1 MKWAAG
7 SPLNPE
13 IKRLRDKADELT
25 RLRIQSAELLMDAD
39 TLTVFQTFPLLFHY
53 NHPSLPGYT
62 KGETPVGIAQFEVT
76 EKHKKQL
83 AELFSYQEESQK
95 NTPAADLKTK
105 PYNSSSLKE
114 YKRTT
119 PADLKIQLHKLSFF
133 QNKPQQQAPETNL
146 KTKPDNLPLY
156 LKESKKMDSE
166 NLKKQLNNL
175 LLFQDKPQ
183 QQAPSTDLI
192 GLYAMGST
200 ASIGQSSESDLDIW
214 ICYPHQMD
222 KQRVKLLESKSWLI
236 SHWAEGYGVELN
248 FFLIPDNKF
257 RIDNKSD
264 MTMDA
269 CGTSQHLLLLD
280 EFYRT
285 ELHIAGKRIL
295 WWQVPFE
302 QEKNYNQY
310 VQSLY
315 DNGQLNPDDWLDLG
329 GFDRIPAEEYFGA
342 TLWQLYKGID
352 TPYKAVLKTVLMEAY
367 SWEYPNTQLIAMCY
381 KKRFQEHDI
390 DSEYLDPYCLMLER
404 VTVYLNKIND
414 LERLEVVRACFY
426 LKTEETLST
435 SCTQNPPS
443 WRRQVL
449 TKFVKQWG
457 WDNSHIADLDNR
469 KKWKVR
475 AVRKAKDILLDTL
488 MASYSK
494 LLSFARDNNIEGS
507 ISAEDLGILSRKLY
521 AAHESLPGKVD
532 LINPKI
538 SPDLSEPNLSFIQ
551 VPENRKNA
559 AGWYLY
565 NCSLDSFALLN
576 TPTLMYAKYIAKLVA
591 WCHMNGLYEEE
602 TQLYIYNQG
611 SDLVDKKLNQF
622 IQDLYSVFPIYIPKA
637 SNNALSRP
645 CEVKHLTIFLNL
657 ERDPTRHW
665 DSTPESIDDQLGN
678 IFSYGGEK
686 ECLIGSIDLI
696 YRNSW
701 NEVRTLHF
709 NNNESVIDALHT
721 ILGKMHQGA
730 CPPEQIDLFCY
741 SRQFQAQISQA
752 FSSKLNEYIQLR
764 LDSISQ
770 RSVQTLRTG
779 EEKFAFYFE
788 QTGVSVQH
796 LQNSVDLYSH
806 ISNKKLSSSA
816 LNLKNT
822 YFDKTASVIGSHISE
837 GIVQFFF
844 ENYRDGFN
852 VYIANADNEIETLH
866 SFTGGKDDLVQNVN
880 RFYASN
886 NNEMNKIDERINFN
900 LPQFYEI
907 ALSDNKE
914 LILSSFTSTTKESE
928 Q

>member
-1 MKWAAG
+1 M
-7 SPLNPE
+7 LNPE

-25 RLRIQSAELLMDAD
+25 RLRIQSAESLMDTN

-62 KGETPVGIAQFEVT
+62 KGDTPAGIDQFKVT
-76 EKHKKQL
+76 EKHKEQL
-83 AELFSYQEESQK
+83 AELFCYQTAPQK
-95 NTPAADLKTK
+95 KTQASNLKTK
-105 PYNSSSLKE
+105 PYNPSLSLKE
-114 YKRTT
+114 PKNKHS
-119 PADLKIQLHKLSFF
+119 ANLKI
-133 QNKPQQQAPETNL
+133 
-146 KTKPDNLPLY
+146 
-156 LKESKKMDSE
+156 
-166 NLKKQLNNL
+166 QLNNL
-175 LLFQDKPQ
+175 LSFQDEPQ
-183 QQAPSTDLI
+183 IKAQPGDLI

-222 KQRVKLLESKSWLI
+222 NQRVKLLENKSWLI
-236 SHWAEGYGVELN
+236 THWAEGYGVELN

-269 CGTSQHLLLLD
+269 CGSSQHLLLLD

-315 DNGQLNPDDWLDLG
+315 DNGELNPDDWLDLG

-342 TLWQLYKGID
+342 MLWQLYKGID
-352 TPYKAVLKTVLMEAY
+352 TPYKAVIKTVLMEAY
-367 SWEYPNTQLIAMCY
+367 SWEYPNTELIAIGY
-381 KKRFQEHDI
+381 KKRFQEQQTDL
-390 DSEYLDPYCLMLER
+390 EYLDPYCLMLEK
-404 VTVYLNKIND
+404 VTSYLNNIND
-414 LERLEVVRACFY
+414 LKRLEVVRACFY
-426 LKTEETLST
+426 LKTEETLSKT
-435 SCTQNPPS
+435 CTQDPPT

-449 TKFVKQWG
+449 TKFVKHWG
-457 WDNSHIADLDNR
+457 WDNSHITDLDNR

-475 AVRKAKDILLDTL
+475 AVSKAKDILLDTL

-494 LLSFARDNNIEGS
+494 LLGFARDNNIEGS

-565 NCSLDSFALLN
+565 NCPLDSFSLMN

-637 SNNALSRP
+637 SNIALSRP
-645 CEVKHLTIFLNL
+645 CEIKHLT
-657 ERDPTRHW
+657 
-665 DSTPESIDDQLGN
+665 
-678 IFSYGGEK
+678 
-686 ECLIGSIDLI
+686 
-696 YRNSW
+696 
-701 NEVRTLHF
+701 
-709 NNNESVIDALHT
+709 
-721 ILGKMHQGA
+721 
-730 CPPEQIDLFCY
+730 
-741 SRQFQAQISQA
+741 
-752 FSSKLNEYIQLR
+752 
-764 LDSISQ
+764 
-770 RSVQTLRTG
+770 
-779 EEKFAFYFE
+779 
-788 QTGVSVQH
+788 
-796 LQNSVDLYSH
+796 
-806 ISNKKLSSSA
+806 
-816 LNLKNT
+816 
-822 YFDKTASVIGSHISE
+822 
-837 GIVQFFF
+837 
-844 ENYRDGFN
+844 
-852 VYIANADNEIETLH
+852 
-866 SFTGGKDDLVQNVN
+866 
-880 RFYASN
+880 
-886 NNEMNKIDERINFN
+886 
-900 LPQFYEI
+900 
-907 ALSDNKE
+907 
-914 LILSSFTSTTKESE
+914 
-928 Q
+928 

>member
-1 MKWAAG
+1 MKWVAG

-39 TLTVFQTFPLLFHY
+39 TLTVFHTFPLLFHY

-62 KGETPVGIAQFEVT
+62 KGDTPVGIHQFNVT
-76 EKHKKQL
+76 KKQKKQL
-83 AELFSYQEESQK
+83 GELFSYQEEPQK
-95 NTPAADLKTK
+95 KAQATVLKA
-105 PYNSSSLKE
+105 
-114 YKRTT
+114 T
-119 PADLKIQLHKLSFF
+119 PADLKR
-133 QNKPQQQAPETNL
+133 
-146 KTKPDNLPLY
+146 
-156 LKESKKMDSE
+156 
-166 NLKKQLNNL
+166 QLNNL
-175 LLFQDKPQ
+175 LLFKDEPQ
-183 QQAPSTDLI
+183 KKTQVTDLKTKAYKSPLYLKESQKAHSANLKIQLNNLLSFQDEPQKKASQADII

-222 KQRVKLLESKSWLI
+222 AQRVELLKNKSWLI
-236 SHWAEGYGVELN
+236 THWAEGYGVELN

-302 QEKNYNQY
+302 HEKNYNQY
-310 VQSLY
+310 VQKLY
-315 DNGQLNPDDWLDLG
+315 DNGGLNPDDWLDLG

-352 TPYKAVLKTVLMEAY
+352 TPYKAVLKTILMEAY
-367 SWEYPNTQLIAMCY
+367 SWEYPNTELIALYY
-381 KKRFQEHDI
+381 KKRFQEQQTDL
-390 DSEYLDPYCLMLER
+390 EYLDPYCLMLEK
-404 VTVYLNKIND
+404 VTSYLNKIND
-414 LERLEVVRACFY
+414 FKRLEVVRACFY
-426 LKTEETLST
+426 LKTEENLSKI
-435 SCTQNPPS
+435 CTIDPPS

-449 TKFVKQWG
+449 TKFVKR
-457 WDNSHIADLDNR
+457 WDWNKDHIADLDNR

-475 AVRKAKDILLDTL
+475 AVSNAKDILLGTL

-494 LLSFARDNNIEGS
+494 LLRFARDNNIEGS

-565 NCSLDSFALLN
+565 NCSLDSFTLIN

-645 CEVKHLTIFLNL
+645 CEIKHLTIFLNL

-665 DSTPESIDDQLGN
+665 ESTSESEDDQLGDV
-678 IFSYGGEK
+678 FSYGEDK

-709 NNNESVIDALHT
+709 NSNQSVIDALHT

-730 CPPEQIDLFCY
+730 QPPEQIDLFCY
-741 SRQFQAQISQA
+741 SCQFQAQISQA

-764 LDSISQ
+764 LDSLSQ
-770 RSVQTLRTG
+770 RSVQTLKTG
-779 EEKFAFYFE
+779 EENFAFYFE

-796 LQNSVDLYSH
+796 LKNLVDIYSH
-806 ISNKKLSSSA
+806 ISNKKVSNSA

-822 YFDKTASVIGSHISE
+822 YFDKTVSVIGSHISE

-844 ENYRDGFN
+844 ENYHDGFN

-886 NNEMNKIDERINFN
+886 NNEMNKPDDRINFN

-907 ALSDNKE
+907 ELSDNKE
-914 LILSSFTSTTKESE
+914 LVLSSFTSTTKENE
-928 Q
+928 P